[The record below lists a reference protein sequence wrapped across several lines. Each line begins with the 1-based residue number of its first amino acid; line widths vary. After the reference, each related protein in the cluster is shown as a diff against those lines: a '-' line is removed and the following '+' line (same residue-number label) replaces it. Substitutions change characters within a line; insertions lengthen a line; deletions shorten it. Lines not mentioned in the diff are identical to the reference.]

1 MLGGGGGGGSRAQ
14 ARINT
19 KTYAKAHHRAHKC
32 RFIVFM
38 VFVVVFGGIL
48 VRAFRFAFGGQVVLC
63 FVRVFGREAKEVWR

>member
-1 MLGGGGGGGSRAQ
+1 
-14 ARINT
+14 
-19 KTYAKAHHRAHKC
+19 
-32 RFIVFM
+32 M